1 MKTKTVLRSLFL
13 AYGLTGVC
21 LLLLAFLA
29 FQFDLGLA
37 PVSAGIVA
45 VYVISCLAGGF
56 MAGKIMRKDKCFW
69 GILVGLAYF
78 ILLVLVSFAAE
89 GKWDMSFQHLLT
101 TFCMCL
107 GGGALG
113 PLFSQPAGALAGAF
127 QDLPPQDGN
136 LPGCL
141 HSHPKGRAGFFK
153 NLDGNLVANGEVFAR
168 FQLQREHGTSFPA
181 HPCAIQIGNVYV
193 SEMFFS
199 PKNFSFPS

>member
-78 ILLVLVSFAAE
+78 ILLVFAWAE
-89 GKWDMSFQHLLT
+89 GLLE
-101 TFCMCL
+101 
-107 GGGALG
+107 A
-113 PLFSQPAGALAGAF
+113 
-127 QDLPPQDGN
+127 
-136 LPGCL
+136 CL
-141 HSHPKGRAGFFK
+141 H
-153 NLDGNLVANGEVFAR
+153 NLKKDFYLREFYAILCPDNYIYIRRIYNGAY
-168 FQLQREHGTSFPA
+168 QNIKYKKSAEHS
-181 HPCAIQIGNVYV
+181 
-193 SEMFFS
+193 
-199 PKNFSFPS
+199 

>member
-21 LLLLAFLA
+21 LLLLAFLV

-101 TFCMCL
+101 TVCMCL

-113 PLFSQPAGALAGAF
+113 GMLA
-127 QDLPPQDGN
+127 
-136 LPGCL
+136 
-141 HSHPKGRAGFFK
+141 
-153 NLDGNLVANGEVFAR
+153 
-168 FQLQREHGTSFPA
+168 
-181 HPCAIQIGNVYV
+181 
-193 SEMFFS
+193 
-199 PKNFSFPS
+199 

>member
-101 TFCMCL
+101 TFVCAWAEGL
-107 GGGALG
+107 LEA
-113 PLFSQPAGALAGAF
+113 
-127 QDLPPQDGN
+127 
-136 LPGCL
+136 CL
-141 HSHPKGRAGFFK
+141 H
-153 NLDGNLVANGEVFAR
+153 NLKKDFYLREFYAILCPDNYIYIRRIYNGAY
-168 FQLQREHGTSFPA
+168 QNIKYKKSAEHS
-181 HPCAIQIGNVYV
+181 
-193 SEMFFS
+193 
-199 PKNFSFPS
+199 

>member
-1 MKTKTVLRSLFL
+1 MGRLFYENKNCFKIIVSCIWPDRRL
-13 AYGLTGVC
+13 PSASGIPGI
-21 LLLLAFLA
+21 
-29 FQFDLGLA
+29 QFDLGLA

-113 PLFSQPAGALAGAF
+113 GMLA
-127 QDLPPQDGN
+127 
-136 LPGCL
+136 
-141 HSHPKGRAGFFK
+141 
-153 NLDGNLVANGEVFAR
+153 
-168 FQLQREHGTSFPA
+168 
-181 HPCAIQIGNVYV
+181 
-193 SEMFFS
+193 
-199 PKNFSFPS
+199 

>member
-56 MAGKIMRKDKCFW
+56 MAG
-69 GILVGLAYF
+69 LAYF

-113 PLFSQPAGALAGAF
+113 GMLA
-127 QDLPPQDGN
+127 
-136 LPGCL
+136 
-141 HSHPKGRAGFFK
+141 
-153 NLDGNLVANGEVFAR
+153 
-168 FQLQREHGTSFPA
+168 
-181 HPCAIQIGNVYV
+181 
-193 SEMFFS
+193 
-199 PKNFSFPS
+199 

>member
-1 MKTKTVLRSLFL
+1 MQGLKTVKQLYTITTICFIVIGFVLLIWPQIGLDVICKIVGIFLITHGVLRLAGYFSRDLFQ
-13 AYGLTGVC
+13 
-21 LLLLAFLA
+21 LA

-113 PLFSQPAGALAGAF
+113 GMLA
-127 QDLPPQDGN
+127 
-136 LPGCL
+136 
-141 HSHPKGRAGFFK
+141 
-153 NLDGNLVANGEVFAR
+153 
-168 FQLQREHGTSFPA
+168 
-181 HPCAIQIGNVYV
+181 
-193 SEMFFS
+193 
-199 PKNFSFPS
+199 